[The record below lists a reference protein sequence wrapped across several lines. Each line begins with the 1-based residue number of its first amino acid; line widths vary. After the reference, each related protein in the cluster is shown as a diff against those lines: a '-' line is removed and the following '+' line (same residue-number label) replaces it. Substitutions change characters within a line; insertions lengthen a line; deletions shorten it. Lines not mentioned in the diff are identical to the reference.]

1 MSVNFSCSVVQDQV
15 HVQVLGGTVA
25 YYTGAAFGPLIV
37 GWLTDQYVSCL
48 YIYIYIYIYIW
59 DMTSQLHSTTIF
71 IHHRTGPVHSIY

>member
-48 YIYIYIYIYIW
+48 YIYIYMGY
-59 DMTSQLHSTTIF
+59 D
-71 IHHRTGPVHSIY
+71 